1 MFDENENRDEITRE
15 EPGEKAEETVEL
27 SGEEDTAEKPE
38 PEDIYSSS
46 ETNRE
51 YTNVYSS
58 VADADDDDDIDIYSS
73 DEPGVK
79 YVDVEPDIPETAYTD
94 AYSQPV
100 NTAQNYQQPQYAQNP
115 YSPYTERAYAPPIYG
130 QPAPQPTGQYN
141 PPVTPQEPVKKKKK
155 GRKFLKF
162 LALVLVFVLGVCAVP
177 VAKKIKA
184 KLTPSH
190 VETYEDTDEE
200 ETSRGT
206 GENKEIV
213 ISSNPGKEITNTAE
227 LAEKARKSNV
237 GILLYTDNA
246 ASSLQGQGSGV
257 VMDVD
262 STGEYTFIITCAHV
276 IDSKGTKVKVQTED
290 GKSYDAEVVGYD
302 TRTDLGV
309 IRVHY
314 TGFTPAEFGNS
325 DDLVVGDPV
334 YAIGN
339 PGGVEFFGSFTG
351 GFVSAINRPI
361 NSEIGYTMKCIQHD
375 ASINPGNSGG
385 MLVNKY
391 GQVIGINSQKISNT
405 SYEGMGFAIP
415 VSAAKPI
422 IEDLITYGYVKDRP
436 KLGISYYSVSSVTQY
451 YMIAQMNNL
460 PAGSLVITEVNE
472 DSALAGTD
480 VKRGDIII
488 GVNGKDLTTADVLLE
503 LIDKGKVGDKLTL
516 KIARINSNYSV
527 DTFDV
532 TATLVEDRGTTA
544 VKEETTQYDPFSYF
558 GY

>member
-1 MFDENENRDEITRE
+1 MFDENENRDEIIPE
-15 EPGEKAEETVEL
+15 EPEVKAEESVEIN
-27 SGEEDTAEKPE
+27 GEKVAVETTE
-38 PEDIYSSS
+38 PEDIFSSS
-46 ETNRE
+46 DTEKDDTD
-51 YTNVYSS
+51 VHSS
-58 VADADDDDDIDIYSS
+58 SADTDDDDIDIYSS
-73 DEPGVK
+73 DESGVK
-79 YVDVEPDIPETAYTD
+79 YVDVEPDVTEPPYNDT
-94 AYSQPV
+94 YSQPV
-100 NTAQNYQQPQYAQNP
+100 NTAQNYQQPQYGQNP
-115 YSPYTERAYAPPIYG
+115 YSPYVERAYAPPVYSQPTP
-130 QPAPQPTGQYN
+130 QPAGQYN
-141 PPVTPQEPVKKKKK
+141 QPAPQEPVKKKKK

-162 LALVLVFVLGVCAVP
+162 LALVLVFVMGVCVVP
-177 VAKKIKA
+177 AAKKIKA
-184 KLTPSH
+184 KVYSSSH
-190 VETYEDTDEE
+190 TATYDESHKE

-213 ISSNPGKEITNTAE
+213 ISSNPGKEISNTAE

-460 PAGSLVITEVNE
+460 PAGSLIITEVND

-480 VKRGDIII
+480 VQRGDIII

-516 KIARINSNYSV
+516 KIARVNSNYSV

-532 TATLVEDRGTTA
+532 TVTLVEDRGTTT